1 MRGVEPIGGSQGIW
15 RALVTAVLAATLIAG
30 EAACQ
35 RIGREHA
42 QSATA
47 TPVGVVR
54 YVPER
59 NLPNLLLPLGAVPPS
74 LAPGGNYLLPNEVV
88 ARFFPDPDAALR
100 AMSRY
105 GRVQGAGVDYS
116 LRASPRAGEQA
127 LHVTST
133 VALYSSAAGAE
144 AVLQDPTLELVLHR
158 FGLTASE
165 IKVDRFAHGTRAFRG
180 YRDGDDPDTAA
191 YLVLFRRDNLI
202 GAVVVVVPA
211 ATDDGGRLAVSL
223 ARRQAALPLPFGAG
237 Q

>member
-1 MRGVEPIGGSQGIW
+1 MRRVKPNGGSQGTS
-15 RALVTAVLAATLIAG
+15 RALVTAALAMTLITVG
-30 EAACQ
+30 VACQ
-35 RIGREHA
+35 RIGRESA
-42 QSATA
+42 QRAPA

-74 LAPGGNYLLPNEVV
+74 LSSTGDYLLPNEIV
-88 ARFFPDPDAALR
+88 ARFFPDPEAALR

-127 LHVTST
+127 LHITST

-165 IKVDRFAHGTRAFRG
+165 IKVDRFAHGARAFRG

-223 ARRQAALPLPFGAG
+223 ARRQAALPLPFSSS

>member
-1 MRGVEPIGGSQGIW
+1 MMRGAEPMQGRGEAA
-15 RALVTAVLAATLIAG
+15 RALVAAALAVTLVSLG
-30 EAACQ
+30 AAC
-35 RIGREHA
+35 RATGRGAA
-42 QSATA
+42 QGPA

-74 LAPGGNYLLPNEVV
+74 LSSDGDYLLPNEVV
-88 ARFFPDPDAALR
+88 AQFFPNLEAALR
-100 AMSRY
+100 AMSNF
-105 GRVQGAGVDYS
+105 GRVQGAGVDYH
-116 LRASPRAGEQA
+116 LRTSPRAGEQA

-144 AVLQDPTLELVLHR
+144 AVLQDPTMELVLHR

-165 IKVDRFAHGTRAFRG
+165 IRVDRFAHGARAFRG

-223 ARRQAALPLPFGAG
+223 ARRQAALPLPVGAS

>member
-1 MRGVEPIGGSQGIW
+1 MLMT
-15 RALVTAVLAATLIAG
+15 ATLAVTLAALG
-30 EAACQ
+30 AAC
-35 RIGREHA
+35 RGGGRSAA
-42 QSATA
+42 QGAA

-74 LAPGGNYLLPNEVV
+74 LAPGGAYLLPNEVV
-88 ARFFPDPDAALR
+88 ATFFPDPQAALR
-100 AMSRY
+100 AMSNY
-105 GRVQGAGVDYS
+105 GRVQGAGADYS
-116 LRASPRAGEQA
+116 LRTSPRAGEQA

-133 VALYSSAAGAE
+133 VALYSSPAGAE
-144 AVLQDPTLELVLHR
+144 AVLQDPSMELVLHR

-165 IKVDRFAHGTRAFRG
+165 IKVDRFAHGARAFRG

-223 ARRQAALPLPFGAG
+223 ARRQAALPLPVGAS